1 MEYQFSNHIWVE
13 LLLSINS
20 SEVYWQSSYCSR
32 IIKNTFIICQTRKRE
47 AERQAGSER
56 PLPPEQMMGEQ
67 PGITGCLATE
77 RFPRDSKQW
86 ERGSH
91 KMDHKMDEKRA
102 PSGDHLVSSE
112 PHSSDYSNARIWSGP
127 KTEMAKTHPK
137 KKKQWQTPRQEGSR
151 EDKVIPVL
159 NKTLPLKS
167 KPVLWCFISVHRW
180 IKK

>member
-86 ERGSH
+86 EGVATKWTTKWMR
-91 KMDHKMDEKRA
+91 
-102 PSGDHLVSSE
+102 SGH
-112 PHSSDYSNARIWSGP
+112 HQGTIWSQVNLTLQITATRESEVDL
-127 KTEMAKTHPK
+127 KLRWLKHTIK
-137 KKKQWQTPRQEGSR
+137 KKNNDKQQCR
-151 EDKVIPVL
+151 KVHV
-159 NKTLPLKS
+159 KTK
-167 KPVLWCFISVHRW
+167 
-180 IKK
+180 